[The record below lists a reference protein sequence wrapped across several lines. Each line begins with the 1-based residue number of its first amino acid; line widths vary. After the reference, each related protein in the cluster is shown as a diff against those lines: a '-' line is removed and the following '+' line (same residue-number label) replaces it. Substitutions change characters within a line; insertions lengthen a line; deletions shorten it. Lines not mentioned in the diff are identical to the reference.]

1 MEDVDKAGGVP
12 AILKELAAIDALHL
26 DRPTVAGTLRET
38 VEAAENKNS
47 GVIHP
52 AEKAFRATGGL
63 AVLFGNIAPEGAVVK
78 AGAVAEDMLQFEGPV
93 RIYESQEEA
102 VEGIL
107 GGEVQRGEVLV
118 IRYEGPRGG
127 PGMPEMLQPTSA
139 LAGMGLDTSVAM
151 ITDGR
156 FSGGTRGLSI
166 GHISPEAAAGGPIAV
181 VQPGDRIAIDINAG
195 QITLLVSGA
204 ELARR
209 LRAVPPFQAKIRGGY
224 LERYTYFVTSASQG
238 AVLRVPAPT
247 TNQNHTNGHSNG
259 HTNGASENG
268 LAKPTY
274 AIL

>member
-1 MEDVDKAGGVP
+1 
-12 AILKELAAIDALHL
+12 
-26 DRPTVAGTLRET
+26 
-38 VEAAENKNS
+38 
-47 GVIHP
+47 
-52 AEKAFRATGGL
+52 
-63 AVLFGNIAPEGAVVK
+63 
-78 AGAVAEDMLQFEGPV
+78 
-93 RIYESQEEA
+93 
-102 VEGIL
+102 
-107 GGEVQRGEVLV
+107 
-118 IRYEGPRGG
+118 
-127 PGMPEMLQPTSA
+127 
-139 LAGMGLDTSVAM
+139 
-151 ITDGR
+151 
-156 FSGGTRGLSI
+156 LSI